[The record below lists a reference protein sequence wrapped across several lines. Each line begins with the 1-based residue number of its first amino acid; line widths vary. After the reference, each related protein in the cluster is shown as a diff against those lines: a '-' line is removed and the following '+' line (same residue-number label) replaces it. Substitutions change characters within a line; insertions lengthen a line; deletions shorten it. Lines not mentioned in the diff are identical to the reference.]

1 MEEAPK
7 INKAQNRVLVPPIRE
22 GSMRNTFQLPTL
34 RHTNNEYILEALK
47 QQQERI
53 NQNFLTQMG
62 GVPVN
67 YYVSPYL
74 KGYLD
79 KK

>member
-7 INKAQNRVLVPPIRE
+7 INKAQNRVLVSPIRE

-34 RHTNNEYILEALK
+34 RHTNNEYIVEALK
-47 QQQERI
+47 QQERI
-53 NQNFLTQMG
+53 NQNFLANMG

-74 KGYLD
+74 KSYLD
-79 KK
+79 KR